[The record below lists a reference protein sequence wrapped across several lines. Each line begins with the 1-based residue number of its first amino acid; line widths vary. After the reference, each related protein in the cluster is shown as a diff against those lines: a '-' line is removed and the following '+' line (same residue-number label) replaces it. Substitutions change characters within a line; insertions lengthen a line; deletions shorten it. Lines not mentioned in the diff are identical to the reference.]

1 MVELNDLQLDKWRA
15 PLEPERTGFRW
26 RVAIASLLVVA
37 AVAAAGYYLLWR
49 KPQPASS
56 DVRVHTE
63 QSVPQPAPPKPVAEA
78 GEKID
83 LPPLEQTDTIV
94 RELVGRLS
102 SHPAVAAWLTTD
114 QLIRNFTTVVLN
126 VANGRTPSARLAKLK
141 PREGFIATGGPA
153 PTIDSRSYRR
163 YDAYADAFAALDA
176 RGAAS
181 LYATLKPRIE
191 DAYRELGYPEGD
203 FDRTLER
210 AVNELLRTP
219 VVDGPV
225 PLVSRKVAYEF
236 ADPRLESLSA
246 AQRQLLRTGPRNTRL
261 IQQKLR
267 EIAALAG
274 LQIEPPR

>member
-1 MVELNDLQLDKWRA
+1 MPGFGDLQLDKWQS
-15 PLEPERTGFRW
+15 PIEPERNRFGLR
-26 RVAIASLLVVA
+26 AGIVA
-37 AVAAAGYYLLWR
+37 AVLVGLAAAGYFLLWR
-49 KPQPASS
+49 KPAPAPA

-63 QSVPQPAPPKPVAEA
+63 QSVPATGAAKPVAEP
-78 GEKID
+78 GEAIE
-83 LPPLEQTDTIV
+83 LPPLDQSDAIV

-102 SHPAVAAWLTTD
+102 SHPLAAAWLTTD

-126 VANGRTPSARLAKLK
+126 VANGRTPSAQLTRLK
-141 PREGFIATGGPA
+141 PREAFIATGGPA
-153 PTIDSRSYRR
+153 PAIDSRSYRR

-176 RGAAS
+176 KGAAS

-225 PLVSRKVAYEF
+225 SLASRSVGYEF
-236 ADPRLESLSA
+236 ADSRLESLSS

-267 EIAALAG
+267 EIAPLAG
-274 LQIEPPR
+274 LRIEPR